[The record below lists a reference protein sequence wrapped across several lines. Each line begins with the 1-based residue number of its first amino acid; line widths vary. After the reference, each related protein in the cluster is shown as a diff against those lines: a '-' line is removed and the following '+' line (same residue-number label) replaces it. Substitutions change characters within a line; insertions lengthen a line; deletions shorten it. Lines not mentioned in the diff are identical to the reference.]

1 MITTIYC
8 VKRNEETDFEELNNT
23 TDTQYEFT
31 ELFDG
36 KLLVEKTVKIDEY
49 TTRVSKLCYKGKN
62 WFKLLYDVNDVK
74 LNEEK

>member
-8 VKRNEETDFEELNNT
+8 VKRNEEADFEELNNT
-23 TDTQYEFT
+23 TDIQYMVT

-49 TTRVSKLCYKGKN
+49 TKKVSKLCYKGKN

>member
-1 MITTIYC
+1 MITTIYS
-8 VKRNEETDFEELNNT
+8 VKRNVEADFEELNNT
-23 TDTQYEFT
+23 TDIQYKFT

-36 KLLVEKTVKIDEY
+36 KLLVEKTIKIDEY
-49 TTRVSKLCYKGKN
+49 TTKVSKLCYKGKN